1 MLEIAQNILWLLIL
15 IGVMIMIHEL
25 GHFWAARYFDVKVE
39 TFSLGFGPRLFGF
52 RRGETDYRVS
62 LILFGGYVKMAGEQ
76 TGEFGAENTPKPPE
90 SLTDKVVGVAEQVV
104 AVRFGDGR
112 VDNVRMEMGLGGTDS
127 RNLLAK
133 PRWQRLIIAFAGP
146 FMNLLLAIGLLT
158 ALFMV
163 KYPKM
168 SDADMEVVIG
178 HVLPGSPAAKGG
190 IQDGDR
196 IINLNGKP
204 NPDWEDVGM
213 SEIESSGRPMYITV
227 ERGGRHIKTVVTP
240 VLSEST
246 GVGYAG
252 WDERGEV
259 EVGEVKPNFPAA
271 KAGMQKG
278 DMVVTLDGQPIHSTA
293 RFHEVTKNS
302 NGKTVTIEY
311 QRNGETHTA
320 SIEPVFA
327 KVDGAPAQWM
337 IGVGIQTKLN
347 IIDTK
352 LSFPDALS
360 ESISQNAKGA
370 LFFVHV
376 LEGMV
381 ERRMSTKNL
390 TGPIGLASI
399 AGQEARL
406 GPMEY
411 LSLMSMLSLQLAVLN
426 LMPIPIHD
434 GATILMLLIEIV
446 MRRDLSL
453 NVKEA
458 MFKAGFVFIMMLVAF
473 VIYNDLAK
481 MLPQG

>member
-25 GHFWAARYFDVKVE
+25 GHFWAARYFNVKVE

-62 LILFGGYVKMAGEQ
+62 LVLFGGYVKMAGAE
-76 TGEFGAENTPKPPE
+76 TTEFGAENTSATE
-90 SLTDKVVGVAEQVV
+90 SADPRT
-104 AVRFGDGR
+104 
-112 VDNVRMEMGLGGTDS
+112 
-127 RNLLAK
+127 LLAK
-133 PRWQRLIIAFAGP
+133 PRWQRVIIAFAGP
-146 FMNLLLAIGLLT
+146 FMNLLLAVGLLT
-158 ALFMV
+158 ALYMV
-163 KYPKM
+163 KYPKL

-178 HVLPGSPAAKGG
+178 HVVPGSPAAKAGV
-190 IQDGDR
+190 QDGDR
-196 IINLNGKP
+196 IINLNGKSNP
-204 NPDWEDVGM
+204 NWEDVGLK
-213 SEIESSGRPMYITV
+213 EIESAGRPMYITID
-227 ERGGRHIKTVVTP
+227 RGGRRINTVVTP
-240 VLSEST
+240 VLSEAS
-246 GVGYAG
+246 GGGYAG

-259 EVGEVKPNFPAA
+259 EVADVKPDFPAA
-271 KAGMQKG
+271 KAGIEKG
-278 DMVVTLDGQPIHSTA
+278 DLVVALDGQPIHSTA
-293 RFHEVTKNS
+293 RFNEVTKNS
-302 NGKTVTIEY
+302 GGKPVVIAY
-311 QRNGETHTA
+311 KRNGQIQTV
-320 SIEPVFA
+320 SVLPVFA
-327 KVDGAPAQWM
+327 KLEGVSQWR
-337 IGVGIQTKLN
+337 IGVIIQTKLN

-352 LSFPDALS
+352 LSFPDALA

-390 TGPIGLASI
+390 TGPIGLGAI
-399 AGQEARL
+399 AGQEARQ
-406 GPMEY
+406 GPMAY

-426 LMPIPIHD
+426 LMPIPIFD

-458 MFKAGFVFIMMLVAF
+458 MFKVGFVFIMMLFAF

>member
-25 GHFWAARYFDVKVE
+25 GHFWAARYFNVKVE

-76 TGEFGAENTPKPPE
+76 TGEFGADNTPRAE
-90 SLTDKVVGVAEQVV
+90 SLPEQVV
-104 AVRFGDGR
+104 AARFGAEGA
-112 VDNVRMEMGLGGTDS
+112 RMEMGLAGGDS
-127 RNLLAK
+127 RTLLAK

-146 FMNLLLAIGLLT
+146 FMNLLLAVGLLT
-158 ALFMV
+158 GLFMV
-163 KYPKM
+163 KYPKV
-168 SDADMEVVIG
+168 SDTDMEAVIG

-190 IQDGDR
+190 IEDGDR
-196 IINLNGKP
+196 IVNLDGKS
-204 NPDWEDVGM
+204 NPDWEDVDM
-213 SEIESSGRPMYITV
+213 KEMESAGRRIFITV
-227 ERGGRHIKTVVTP
+227 ERNGRRINTVVTP
-240 VLSEST
+240 VLSEAK
-246 GVGYAG
+246 GVGEAG
-252 WDERGEV
+252 WDARGEV
-259 EVGEVKPNFPAA
+259 ELGDVKANFPAA
-271 KAGMQKG
+271 KAGLQKG
-278 DMVVTLDGQPIHSTA
+278 DLIVALDGQPVHSTA

-302 NGKTVTIEY
+302 GGKPVVIDY
-311 QRNGETHTA
+311 KRNGEIHTA
-320 SIEPVFA
+320 SVQPVYA
-327 KVDGAPAQWM
+327 KIDGPAQWM

-347 IIDTK
+347 IISTK
-352 LSFPDALS
+352 LSFPEALA
-360 ESISQNAKGA
+360 ESVNQNAKGA

-390 TGPIGLASI
+390 TGPIGLGAI

-406 GPMEY
+406 GPMAY
-411 LSLMSMLSLQLAVLN
+411 LSLMAMLSLQLAILN
-426 LMPIPIHD
+426 LMPIPILD

-446 MRRDLSL
+446 MRRDMSL

>member
-76 TGEFGAENTPKPPE
+76 TAEFGADNTPQE
-90 SLTDKVVGVAEQVV
+90 ASLPEQVV
-104 AVRFGDGR
+104 AARFGAEGA
-112 VDNVRMEMGLGGTDS
+112 RMEMGLAGGDPRT
-127 RNLLAK
+127 LLAK

-146 FMNLLLAIGLLT
+146 FMNLLLAVGLLT
-158 ALFMV
+158 GLYMV
-163 KYPKM
+163 KYPKL

-178 HVLPGSPAAKGG
+178 HVLQGSAAAKAG

-196 IINLNGKP
+196 IINLNGKSNP
-204 NPDWEDVGM
+204 NWEDVGM
-213 SEIESSGRPMYITV
+213 KEIESAGRPMYITV
-227 ERGGRHIKTVVTP
+227 DRAGRHINTVVTP

-259 EVGEVKPNFPAA
+259 EVAEVNPEFPAA
-271 KAGMQKG
+271 KAGLQKG
-278 DMVVTLDGQPIHSTA
+278 DIVVALNGQPIHSTA

-302 NGKTVTIEY
+302 GGKPVVVEY
-311 QRNGETHTA
+311 QRNGEMHTVT
-320 SIEPVFA
+320 IQPVYA
-327 KVDGAPAQWM
+327 KVEGLTQWR
-337 IGVGIQTKLN
+337 IGVSSQTKLN
-347 IIDTK
+347 IINTK
-352 LSFPDALS
+352 LSFPDALA

-390 TGPIGLASI
+390 TGPIGLGAI

-406 GPMEY
+406 GPMAY
-411 LSLMSMLSLQLAVLN
+411 LSLMQMLSLQLAILN
-426 LMPIPIHD
+426 LMPIPILD

-481 MLPQG
+481 MMPQG